1 MHAKKNSVVAY
12 QEQIS
17 NYLLFFKKWFWSYLP
32 PNLFL
37 LVTLNPFRARFQQS
51 TLFEDVCI
59 SILQIL
65 RPNGFLNA
73 IFLQLKCN
81 LTKFSLHDWLILK
94 INIFFVK
101 PEWLYFLHW
110 LPTSSYLDLLK
121 CKYMYWYTIT
131 VDN

>member
-32 PNLFL
+32 QNLFL

-81 LTKFSLHDWLILK
+81 LTNFSLHDWLILK
-94 INIFFVK
+94 ISIFFVK